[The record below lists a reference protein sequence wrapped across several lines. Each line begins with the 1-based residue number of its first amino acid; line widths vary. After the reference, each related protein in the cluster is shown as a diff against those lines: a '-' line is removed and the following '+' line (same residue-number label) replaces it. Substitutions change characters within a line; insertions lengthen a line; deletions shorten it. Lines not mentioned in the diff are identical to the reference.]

1 MSKHLSDSSEQQTA
15 EAYMLKSL
23 EQVLGLHFDPGAVL
37 PIDVGVK
44 PDAIDPINKVVVEV
58 YARVGEVKGGQLQ
71 KIKGDILKLA
81 LIGKNLG
88 KGWRKI
94 LCFASD
100 EAAKY
105 IQGES
110 WVAEAARE
118 FEVEVHVMPLTSE
131 QESKVIAAQR
141 RQRMVNP
148 T

>member
-1 MSKHLSDSSEQQTA
+1 MNKHLSDSSEQQTA

-23 EQVLGLHFDPGAVL
+23 EEVLELNFDHNAVL
-37 PIDVGVK
+37 PIEVGVK
-44 PDAIDPINKVVVEV
+44 PDAIDPVNKVVVEI
-58 YARVGEVKGGQLQ
+58 YARVGEVKGGQRK

-88 KGWRKI
+88 EGWRKI

-105 IQGES
+105 VQGKS
-110 WVAEAARE
+110 WVAEAARV
-118 FEVEVHVMPLTSE
+118 FEVEIHVTPLPSE
-131 QESKVIAAQR
+131 QENKVIAAQR